1 MVRLA
6 YSHIKINPFREATK
20 EKLQFYKDI
29 GLRVLG
35 FVCDPDPSE
44 DDLIQLR
51 DLFWELDLE
60 IGQVIPFKQA
70 CLLHPDRNTFLENRE
85 KIARTLEICR
95 KIGANNL
102 QCSIGSLNPDSI
114 WGIHPENHTQ
124 KALDMLVENAREVA
138 KIAEDNQVML
148 APETNLWTVVNS
160 IERMKE
166 YVDRVESSYMKITFD
181 IVNYMTYDR
190 VFESGKY
197 ARCAV
202 STLGDRIGSIHFKD
216 VIVTDDKDYK
226 GHIHETKIGTGLL
239 DYATVIKVSTQL
251 EPWKI
256 FILEHIHNEQ
266 DIKLAHDHIQNI
278 AARIGHIWTNHHCTH
293 EKWREKKCK

>member
-1 MVRLA
+1 MRLA
-6 YSHIKINPFREATK
+6 YSHIKINPFHEVTK

-35 FVCDPDPSE
+35 FACDPDPSE
-44 DDLIQLR
+44 DDLLRLR
-51 DLFWELDLE
+51 DLFGELDLE

-70 CLLHPDRNTFLENRE
+70 SLLRPDRLDLLENRK

-102 QCSIGSLNPDSI
+102 QCSIGSLNPDSV
-114 WGIHPENHTQ
+114 WGLHPENHTQ

-148 APETNLWTVVNS
+148 APETTLWTVVNS
-160 IERMKE
+160 VERMKE
-166 YVDRVESSYMKITFD
+166 YVDRVDSPYMKITFD

-190 VFESGKY
+190 VFKSGKY

-202 STLGDRIGSIHFKD
+202 AILGDRIGAIHVKD
-216 VIVTDDKDYK
+216 VIVTDDKGYK
-226 GHIHETKIGTGLL
+226 GHIHETKMGTGLL
-239 DYATVIKVSTQL
+239 DHEAVIKVSTQL

-256 FILEHIHNEQ
+256 FILEHIRDEK
-266 DIKLAHDHIQNI
+266 DIKPAYEHIQNI
-278 AARIGHIWTNHHCTH
+278 VGRIGHIWTNHHCTH
-293 EKWREKKCK
+293 ETWLKKKCK